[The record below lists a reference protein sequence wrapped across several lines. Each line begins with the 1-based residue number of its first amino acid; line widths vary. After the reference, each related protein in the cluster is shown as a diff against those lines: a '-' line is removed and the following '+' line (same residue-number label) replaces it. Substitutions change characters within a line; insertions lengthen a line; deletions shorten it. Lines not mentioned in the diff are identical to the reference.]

1 MVRIRL
7 NLPLNRLLINGHWR
21 RAYDIATGSFD
32 EMTAIGDVMLLY
44 LHLAVHL
51 PHKLILITLLVPIAA
66 AALADFVLGVTI
78 LGRPSEVCALP
89 RGNDRQGRVDIVKI
103 SVARLVWTVLVNRI
117 ESSLLV
123 GFHGDFLLHR

>member
-32 EMTAIGDVMLLY
+32 EITAIGDVMLLY

-51 PHKLILITLLVPIAA
+51 PHKLILITLLVPITA
-66 AALADFVLGVTI
+66 AALADFVVGVTI
-78 LGRPSEVCALP
+78 LGRSSEVGALP
-89 RGNDRQGRVDIVKI
+89 RGNDRQGRVDIV
-103 SVARLVWTVLVNRI
+103 
-117 ESSLLV
+117 
-123 GFHGDFLLHR
+123 

>member
-66 AALADFVLGVTI
+66 AALADLVMGVTI
-78 LGRPSEVCALP
+78 LGRPSEVGALP

-123 GFHGDFLLHR
+123 GFHGYFLLHR